1 MPSMPEPRKPCNDRG
16 YCGAPTAPI
25 HSAERRV
32 SSGVSVMTA
41 VVREGRVAARQHGAM
56 EYSQAPTDLDKV
68 RMYRLGRVRE
78 ALKARDYAA
87 IVLYDQLNTRYA
99 TDVTDMQIWCSHNEN
114 RYVYVPAEGPVI
126 VFEYGGL
133 AHLSEDLSAVDEVRP
148 ATCWYYFAAG
158 SRCQEMV
165 VKWADEIADLVA
177 RDGGGNKRVA
187 IDRCGP
193 LGVQELTKR
202 GISVHDGFELMEN
215 AREIKSAGEIVLMRH
230 AIDVCEQGLEAMR
243 EALRPGI
250 TENALWA
257 KLHERNIALGG
268 EWIETRLLSSGPRT
282 NPWFRESSMRVIEKG
297 DMVSV
302 DTDLVGPYGYCC
314 DMSRSWVCDDGK
326 ASDEQRRLYAAAV
339 EQIEHNTALLA
350 PGMSYREV
358 AERAWKIP
366 DEFYHNRYSSVMHG
380 VGLCDEYPAIKHA
393 DDFAAKGY
401 DGIIQPGMTLC
412 VESYIGTSGGR
423 EGVKL
428 EEQVLITETGHEKL
442 TNYPLQLELL

>member
-1 MPSMPEPRKPCNDRG
+1 
-16 YCGAPTAPI
+16 
-25 HSAERRV
+25 
-32 SSGVSVMTA
+32 MTA
-41 VVREGRVAARQHGAM
+41 VVQERRVEARQHGAM
-56 EYSQAPTDLDKV
+56 EYSQAPTDLDAV

-78 ALKARDYAA
+78 ELEKRDYAA
-87 IVLYDQLNTRYA
+87 IILYDQLNTRYA
-99 TDVTDMQIWCSHNEN
+99 TDATDMQIWCSHNEN

-126 VFEYGGL
+126 VFEYAGL
-133 AHLSEDLSAVDEVRP
+133 EHLSEDLPGVDEVRK
-148 ATCWYYFAAG
+148 AVCWYYFAAG
-158 SRCQEMV
+158 SRCQEMAV
-165 VKWADEIADLVA
+165 EWAAEMVDLVSQH
-177 RDGGGNKRVA
+177 GGGNKRVA

-193 LGVQELTKR
+193 LGVQELAR
-202 GISVHDGFELMEN
+202 QGISIHDGFEVMEV
-215 AREIKSAGEIVLMRH
+215 AREIKSPGEILLMRH

-257 KLHERNIALGG
+257 KLHERNITLGG

-297 DMVSV
+297 DMVSI

-314 DMSRSWVCDDGK
+314 DMSRSWVCGEGP

-339 EQIEHNTALLA
+339 AEIEHNTALLK
-350 PGMSYREV
+350 PGMTYREV

-366 DEFYHNRYSSVMHG
+366 DEFYENRYSSVMHA
-380 VGLCDEYPAIKHA
+380 VGLCDEYPAIKHLG
-393 DDFAAKGY
+393 DFEAKGY

-412 VESYIGTSGGR
+412 VESYIGASGGH

-428 EEQVLITETGHEKL
+428 EEQILITEDGHEKL
-442 TNYPLQLELL
+442 TNYPLQLEFL

>member
-1 MPSMPEPRKPCNDRG
+1 
-16 YCGAPTAPI
+16 
-25 HSAERRV
+25 
-32 SSGVSVMTA
+32 MTA
-41 VVREGRVAARQHGAM
+41 VVQERRVEARQHGAM
-56 EYSQAPTDLDKV
+56 EYSQAPTDLDAV

-78 ALKARDYAA
+78 ELKKRDYAA
-87 IVLYDQLNTRYA
+87 IILYDQLNTRYA
-99 TDVTDMQIWCSHNEN
+99 TDATDMQIWCSHNEN

-133 AHLSEDLSAVDEVRP
+133 AHLSEGLPGVDEVRK
-148 ATCWYYFAAG
+148 AVSWYYFAAG

-165 VKWADEIADLVA
+165 TKWAAEMADLVS
-177 RDGGGNKRVA
+177 RHGGGNKRVA

-193 LGVQELTKR
+193 LGVQELAKH
-202 GISVHDGFELMEN
+202 GISIHDGFEVMEV
-215 AREIKSAGEIVLMRH
+215 AREIKSPGEILLMRH

-282 NPWFRESSMRVIEKG
+282 NPWFRESSMRAIEKG
-297 DMVSV
+297 DMVSI

-314 DMSRSWVCDDGK
+314 DMSRSWVCGEGK

-339 EQIEHNTALLA
+339 AEIEHNTALLK
-350 PGMSYREV
+350 PGMTYREV

-366 DEFYHNRYSSVMHG
+366 DEFYENRYSSVMHA
-380 VGLCDEYPAIKHA
+380 VGLCDEYPAIKHLG
-393 DDFAAKGY
+393 DFDAKGY
-401 DGIIQPGMTLC
+401 DGVIQPGMTLC
-412 VESYIGTSGGR
+412 VESYIGTSGGH

-428 EEQVLITETGHEKL
+428 EEQVLITEDGHETL
-442 TNYPLQLELL
+442 TR

>member
-1 MPSMPEPRKPCNDRG
+1 
-16 YCGAPTAPI
+16 
-25 HSAERRV
+25 
-32 SSGVSVMTA
+32 MTA
-41 VVREGRVAARQHGAM
+41 TVYEGRVQARQHGAM
-56 EYSQAPTDLDKV
+56 EYSQAPTDLDAV
-68 RMYRLGRVRE
+68 RMYRLDRVRAE
-78 ALKARDYAA
+78 LEKHDYAA

-99 TDVTDMQIWCSHNEN
+99 TDATNMQIWCSHNEN

-126 VFEYGGL
+126 VFEYAGL
-133 AHLSEDLSAVDEVRP
+133 EHLSEGLPGVDEVRS

-158 SRCQEMV
+158 ARCQEMV
-165 VKWADEIADLVA
+165 TAWAAEIADLVSQH
-177 RDGGGNKRVA
+177 GGGNKRVA

-193 LGVQELTKR
+193 LGVQELAR
-202 GISVHDGFELMEN
+202 HGISIHDGFEVMEV
-215 AREIKSAGEIVLMRH
+215 AREIKSPGEIVLMRH

-257 KLHERNIALGG
+257 RLHEKNIALGG

-314 DMSRSWVCDDGK
+314 DISRSWVCGEGR

-339 EQIEHNTALLA
+339 AEIAHNTALLK
-350 PGMSYREV
+350 PGMTYREL

-366 DEFYHNRYSSVMHG
+366 GEFYENRYSSVMHG
-380 VGLCDEYPAIKHA
+380 VGLCDEYPAIKHLG
-393 DDFAAKGY
+393 DFEAKGY
-401 DGIIQPGMTLC
+401 DGVIQPGMTLC
-412 VESYIGTSGGR
+412 VESYIGTSGGH

-428 EEQVLITETGHEKL
+428 EEQVLITEDGHETL
-442 TNYPLQLELL
+442 SNYPLQLEFL